1 LPIDKLPIRTVRALP
16 LAIAIKERGALVENI
31 SPCGSG
37 QNEQPLIVPLIVPLQ
52 QIALADVE
60 ALLDAAF
67 GPERFARTAYR
78 MREGTQALPA
88 LSFAAQMGTRLVGT
102 LQSWPVALRS
112 EDGKRRPL
120 CMVGP
125 VAVMPDVQR
134 GGIGRLLMA
143 ALVDAA
149 EAQAD
154 SALMMIGDPEY
165 YGRFFDFSAA
175 NTAQWDLP
183 GSFEQRRLL
192 ARGANGHVPP
202 AIAGMIEPDPAR
214 NPV

>member
-1 LPIDKLPIRTVRALP
+1 MLIDKLPVGTVRPLP
-16 LAIAIKERGALVENI
+16 LGNAIKERGALVENI
-31 SPCGSG
+31 SPAPSG
-37 QNEQPLIVPLIVPLQ
+37 QIEPPVIVPLH
-52 QIALADVE
+52 QIAPADVE

-78 MREGTQALPA
+78 MRAGTTALPA
-88 LSFAAQMGTRLVGT
+88 LSFAALVGARLVGT
-102 LQSWPVALRS
+102 LQSWPVALRTAD
-112 EDGKRRPL
+112 EQRYPL

-149 EAQAD
+149 EAHAD

-175 NTAQWDLP
+175 DTAQWTLP
-183 GSFEQRRLL
+183 GPFEQRRLL
-192 ARGANGHVPP
+192 ARGAGGHVAP
-202 AIAGMIEPDPAR
+202 ALAGMIEPDPAR
-214 NPV
+214 NPQ

>member
-16 LAIAIKERGALVENI
+16 LADAIKERGALVENI
-31 SPCGSG
+31 SPCGPG
-37 QNEQPLIVPLIVPLQ
+37 QNEQPVIVPLQ
-52 QIALADVE
+52 QIAPTEVE

-67 GPERFARTAYR
+67 GPERFARTAYK
-78 MREGTQALPA
+78 MRAGTMALPA
-88 LSFAAQMGTRLVGT
+88 LSFAALVGARLVGT
-102 LQSWPVALRS
+102 LQSWPVALRTA
-112 EDGKRRPL
+112 DGAGHPL

-175 NTAQWDLP
+175 DTAHWTLP
-183 GSFEQRRLL
+183 GPFEQRRLL
-192 ARGANGHVPP
+192 ARGAGGHVPP
-202 AIAGMIEPDPAR
+202 ALAGMIEPDPAR